1 MSSSCSRC
9 LLFTHHSR
17 ENLTFT
23 SSNNTIKHILLA
35 ASPKCPHRMLV
46 YVVSDPEIRVL
57 LELRTQL
64 GEELD
69 RLRERVEQLEE
80 FIQAL
85 DSTIGKGSFTTADV
99 AMKAAVIAPEM
110 TPTETLAAS
119 GEPRNIV
126 VLNKPGDLELATIEV
141 IEQSLRIIP
150 ADHAVYNI
158 TRGAFARFFVQ
169 DILGKFQQE
178 DRHRVEN
185 GEIEWDDAFDFE
197 VKSEDKIL
205 DEIIIKNFGEE
216 SRLEEIQRTLRWT
229 LEKIYR
235 AR

>member
-1 MSSSCSRC
+1 
-9 LLFTHHSR
+9 
-17 ENLTFT
+17 
-23 SSNNTIKHILLA
+23 
-35 ASPKCPHRMLV
+35 MLV
-46 YVVSDPEIRVL
+46 YAVSNPEIRVL
-57 LELRTQL
+57 LDLRTQL

-69 RLRERVEQLEE
+69 RLRERIEQLEE

-85 DSTIGKGSFTTADV
+85 DSTISQGSFTTADV
-99 AMKAAVIAPEM
+99 AMEAAKRAPVI
-110 TPTETLAAS
+110 TPSETMVAS

-126 VLNKPGDLELATIEV
+126 LLNKPGDLELATIEV
-141 IEQSLRIIP
+141 IEQNLRVIP

-185 GEIEWDDAFDFE
+185 GEIEWDEAFDFE
-197 VKSEDKIL
+197 VKTDDKIL
-205 DEIIIKNFGEE
+205 DEIIVKNFGDA

>member
-1 MSSSCSRC
+1 MS
-9 LLFTHHSR
+9 
-17 ENLTFT
+17 N
-23 SSNNTIKHILLA
+23 
-35 ASPKCPHRMLV
+35 
-46 YVVSDPEIRVL
+46 PEIRVL

-69 RLRERVEQLEE
+69 RLRERIEQLEE

-85 DSTIGKGSFTTADV
+85 DSTIGKGSFATADV
-99 AMKAAVIAPEM
+99 AMEAPAM

-119 GEPRNIV
+119 GEPRSIA

-141 IEQSLRIIP
+141 IEQNLRVIP

-185 GEIEWDDAFDFE
+185 GEIDWDDAFDFE
-197 VKSEDKIL
+197 VKSDDKIL
-205 DEIIIKNFGEE
+205 EEIIVKNFGDD

>member
-1 MSSSCSRC
+1 MS
-9 LLFTHHSR
+9 
-17 ENLTFT
+17 N
-23 SSNNTIKHILLA
+23 
-35 ASPKCPHRMLV
+35 
-46 YVVSDPEIRVL
+46 PEIRAL

-69 RLRERVEQLEE
+69 RLRARIEQIEE
-80 FIQAL
+80 YIQAL
-85 DSTIGKGSFTTADV
+85 DATISKGSFTTADV
-99 AMKAAVIAPEM
+99 TMEAAVRAPEM

-119 GEPRNIV
+119 GEPRNII

-141 IEQSLRIIP
+141 IEQNLRIVP

-178 DRHRVEN
+178 DRLRVES

-197 VKSEDKIL
+197 VKSDDKIL
-205 DEIIIKNFGEE
+205 EEVSIKNFGDE

>member
-1 MSSSCSRC
+1 MISLQNTTQITRYD
-9 LLFTHHSR
+9 R
-17 ENLTFT
+17 ENLSST
-23 SSNNTIKHILLA
+23 SSNNTINHIVLDF
-35 ASPKCPHRMLV
+35 SSDCPHDMLV
-46 YVVSDPEIRVL
+46 YAVSNPEIRVL

-69 RLRERVEQLEE
+69 RLRERIEQLEE

-85 DSTIGKGSFTTADV
+85 DKTISQGSFTTADV
-99 AMKAAVIAPEM
+99 TMEAAQKTPTM
-110 TPTETLAAS
+110 TPSETLVAS

-126 VLNKPGDLELATIEV
+126 ILNKPGDLELATIEI
-141 IEQSLRIIP
+141 IEQNLRIIP

-169 DILGKFQQE
+169 EILGKFQQE
-178 DRHRVEN
+178 DRLRVEK
-185 GEIEWDDAFDFE
+185 GEIEWDDTFNFE
-197 VKSEDKIL
+197 VKSDDKIL
-205 DEIIIKNFGEE
+205 DEIIVKNFGDEN
-216 SRLEEIQRTLRWT
+216 RLEEIQRTLRWT

>member
-1 MSSSCSRC
+1 MD
-9 LLFTHHSR
+9 
-17 ENLTFT
+17 T
-23 SSNNTIKHILLA
+23 SSD
-35 ASPKCPHRMLV
+35 CPHDMLV
-46 YVVSDPEIRVL
+46 YAVSNPEIRVL

-69 RLRERVEQLEE
+69 KLKERMEQLEE

-85 DSTIGKGSFTTADV
+85 DSTIGQGSFTTADV
-99 AMKAAVIAPEM
+99 AMETAKRAPVISPS
-110 TPTETLAAS
+110 ETLAAS
-119 GEPRNIV
+119 GEPRNIA

-141 IEQSLRIIP
+141 IEQNLRVIP
-150 ADHAVYNI
+150 ADHAIYNI

-197 VKSEDKIL
+197 VKTDDKIL
-205 DEIIIKNFGEE
+205 EEVIVKNFGDE